1 MPQTLPGYNQQG
13 QWPSSSY
20 AARTSLV
27 SSGSAGGRG
36 GSLSAPPGCAE
47 ATTDFRLSDL
57 EKKKKKGRNQGA
69 TGLSHEFSKH
79 RAAEDRLDAFRRG
92 DELCRN
98 LTRNCLTSLRVHLI
112 DEVTQV

>member
-1 MPQTLPGYNQQG
+1 MPQTLLGYNQQG
-13 QWPSSSY
+13 QWPSSPY

-57 EKKKKKGRNQGA
+57 EKKKRKGAIKAQLVYRTNFQSTEQPRTDLMRFAVETSCVA
-69 TGLSHEFSKH
+69 T
-79 RAAEDRLDAFRRG
+79 
-92 DELCRN
+92 
-98 LTRNCLTSLRVHLI
+98 
-112 DEVTQV
+112 